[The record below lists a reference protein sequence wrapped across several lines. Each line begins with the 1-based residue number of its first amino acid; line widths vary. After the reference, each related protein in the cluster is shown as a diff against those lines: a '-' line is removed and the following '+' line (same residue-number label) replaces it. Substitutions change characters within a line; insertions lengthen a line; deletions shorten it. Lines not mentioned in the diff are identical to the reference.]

1 MQEYYNLPHHRRRR
15 IDMEDFAIDVTIVVT
30 DTDGTYITEL
40 HAKDLKDETIHAIME
55 DVGNSIRSS
64 QLNEFTK
71 AEDFLS

>member
-1 MQEYYNLPHHRRRR
+1 
-15 IDMEDFAIDVTIVVT
+15 MEDFVIDVTIVVT

-40 HAKDLKDETIHAIME
+40 HAKDLKDETILAIMG
-55 DVGNSIRSS
+55 DVGNSNRSS